1 MTTVLGPDTEIAPL
15 VRSLRAEGSVALVPA
30 GADKAETLARFGEAL
45 GFPDWYGL
53 NYDAMFDCLLQHVH
67 DAEGVVQV
75 VWDGTAAPRTAS
87 TQGAANAQGWKYT
100 ACVISTVTLRLDST
114 NWNPQSWTWS
124 AKAAGPWGSASTP
137 GPAGR

>member
-15 VRSLRAEGSVALVPA
+15 VRSLRAEGSVSLVPA
-30 GADKAETLARFGEAL
+30 GADKAQTLARFGEAL

-75 VWDGTAAPRTAS
+75 VWDGTAALHAEQPEVYETVLRILGDAEDEKPRLR
-87 TQGAANAQGWKYT
+87 
-100 ACVISTVTLRLDST
+100 VTVVDR
-114 NWNPQSWTWS
+114 
-124 AKAAGPWGSASTP
+124 
-137 GPAGR
+137 